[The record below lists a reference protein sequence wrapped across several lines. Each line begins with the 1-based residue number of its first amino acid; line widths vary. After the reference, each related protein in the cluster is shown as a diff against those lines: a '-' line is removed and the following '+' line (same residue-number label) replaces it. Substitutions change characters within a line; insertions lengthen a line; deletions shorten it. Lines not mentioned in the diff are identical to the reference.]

1 MPLRIRTRSATANEC
16 SQPEDYD
23 LNQLPDHYS
32 AAAPPAASAGLGS
45 RALRN
50 TVTVLGA
57 KVVARLIAL
66 VTVIYI
72 INSLEPRRYGAFT
85 VLVNCTAIVSV
96 VLDLG
101 FNVLFVRE
109 GARHRDDIERYLRNV
124 MSVRLVMSVLSLVLL
139 VGVLMVVGLSDLIVP
154 GFFLM
159 VLTSY
164 STLLRNG
171 LYAVQQLGY
180 EAIAVILESVVLL
193 ALVLYGRQTH
203 QGVTYFVWAYAAQ
216 YAFSCVYFSVVLAV
230 KRIAVIGWRFEPDLV
245 REWFWKGLPFALTF
259 VLTIL
264 YFRIDQPLV
273 FALKSQTEA
282 GWYGA
287 AYKPIE
293 ALLFIPMTFLSVV
306 FPVLS
311 VYHRERQTE
320 VLDALNRFYKALL
333 LMGWPMSVGIF
344 VLAYPLNAVMRLY
357 APSAPA
363 LQILALALGFA
374 FVNNAFIGAL
384 NASDRQLSFTWA
396 AGWSLAANVVLNLA
410 LIPTFGY
417 LGASWA
423 TVLTEIA
430 LGIAGWVL
438 TARHVGRVPILALSW
453 RIVLAGL
460 VMGVAI
466 FPLRELGGVKVAIPI
481 AAGVLVYTAAVL
493 LLRAL
498 SGEEIAWARRA
509 LALAR

>member
-1 MPLRIRTRSATANEC
+1 M
-16 SQPEDYD
+16 
-23 LNQLPDHYS
+23 NQLPDHDS

-344 VLAYPLNAVMRLY
+344 VLAYPLNAVLRLY

>member
-1 MPLRIRTRSATANEC
+1 M
-16 SQPEDYD
+16 
-23 LNQLPDHYS
+23 NQLPDHYS

-216 YAFSCVYFSVVLAV
+216 YAFSCVYFSVVLAA

-273 FALKSQTEA
+273 FALKSPTEA

>member
-1 MPLRIRTRSATANEC
+1 
-16 SQPEDYD
+16 
-23 LNQLPDHYS
+23 LNQLPDHDS

-230 KRIAVIGWRFEPDLV
+230 KRIAFIGWRFEPDLV

>member
-124 MSVRLVMSVLSLVLL
+124 MSVRLVMSALSLVLL

-164 STLLRNG
+164 STLLRIG

-216 YAFSCVYFSVVLAV
+216 YAFSCVYFSVVLAIT
-230 KRIAVIGWRFEPDLV
+230 RIAQVGGRFERPLV
-245 REWFWKGLPFALTF
+245 QLWVGTAVQSAPTS
-259 VLTIL
+259 VVTIVH
-264 YFRIDQPLV
+264 FGIDQR
-273 FALKSQTEA
+273 AR
-282 GWYGA
+282 YA
-287 AYKPIE
+287 AD
-293 ALLFIPMTFLSVV
+293 
-306 FPVLS
+306 
-311 VYHRERQTE
+311 R
-320 VLDALNRFYKALL
+320 
-333 LMGWPMSVGIF
+333 G
-344 VLAYPLNAVMRLY
+344 RL
-357 APSAPA
+357 PA
-363 LQILALALGFA
+363 
-374 FVNNAFIGAL
+374 
-384 NASDRQLSFTWA
+384 DR
-396 AGWSLAANVVLNLA
+396 G
-410 LIPTFGY
+410 
-417 LGASWA
+417 
-423 TVLTEIA
+423 
-430 LGIAGWVL
+430 
-438 TARHVGRVPILALSW
+438 
-453 RIVLAGL
+453 
-460 VMGVAI
+460 
-466 FPLRELGGVKVAIPI
+466 
-481 AAGVLVYTAAVL
+481 
-493 LLRAL
+493 
-498 SGEEIAWARRA
+498 
-509 LALAR
+509 

>member
-1 MPLRIRTRSATANEC
+1 
-16 SQPEDYD
+16 
-23 LNQLPDHYS
+23 LNQLPDHDS

-273 FALKSQTEA
+273 FALKSPTEA

-306 FPVLS
+306 FLVLS

>member
-1 MPLRIRTRSATANEC
+1 LSAND
-16 SQPEDYD
+16 S
-23 LNQLPDHYS
+23 
-32 AAAPPAASAGLGS
+32 APPAPALGLGS

-50 TVTVLGA
+50 SVIVLGA

-66 VTVIYI
+66 VTVLYMIRW
-72 INSLEPRRYGAFT
+72 LGKDHYGTFT
-85 VLVNCTAIVSV
+85 VLVNLTAIVSV

-109 GARHRDDIERYLRNV
+109 GARHHHEIQRYLQNV
-124 MSVRLVMSVLSLVLL
+124 TAVRLIMSVAAFAVLAALVIP
-139 VGVLMVVGLSDLIVP
+139 VGLGYLLVP
-154 GFFLM
+154 GFVLM

-180 EAIAVILESVVLL
+180 EAIAVVLESVVLL
-193 ALVLYGRQTH
+193 GLVYYGVVTH
-203 QGVTYFVWAYAAQ
+203 RDVTYFVWAYAAQ
-216 YAFSCVYFSVVLAV
+216 YAFSCAYFIVVLFM
-230 KRIAVIGWRFEPDLV
+230 KRIAVIGLQFDAALL

-264 YFRIDQPLV
+264 YFRIDSPLIFV
-273 FALKSQTEA
+273 FKGENQAA
-282 GWYGA
+282 YYGA

-293 ALLFIPMTFLSVV
+293 SLLFIPISFLSVV

-311 VYHRERQTE
+311 VYHRERRAE
-320 VLDALNRFYKALL
+320 MLDAVNRFFKALL
-333 LMGWPMSVGIF
+333 LMGWPISLGIF
-344 VLAYPLNAVMRLY
+344 VLATPLTPLLLGGGFL
-357 APSAPA
+357 PSTPA
-363 LQILALALGFA
+363 LRILALALGIA

-396 AGWSLAANVVLNLA
+396 AGWSLLANLVMNLT
-410 LIPTFGY
+410 LIPLFGY

-423 TVLTEIA
+423 TVATELV
-430 LGIAGWVL
+430 LGVAGWIL
-438 TARHVGRVPILALSW
+438 TSRYVGRVPVARLGW
-453 RIVLAGL
+453 RVVLAGL
-460 VMGVAI
+460 VMAAAI
-466 FPLRELGGVKVAIPI
+466 FPLRDLHGAEVLIPI
-481 AAGVLVYTAAVL
+481 GAGAVVYAVAVV

-498 SGEEIAWARRA
+498 SGDEIAWARRA

>member
-1 MPLRIRTRSATANEC
+1 M
-16 SQPEDYD
+16 
-23 LNQLPDHYS
+23 NQLPDHDS

-180 EAIAVILESVVLL
+180 EAIAVILESAVLL

-216 YAFSCVYFSVVLAV
+216 YAFSCVYFSVVLAA

>member
-1 MPLRIRTRSATANEC
+1 
-16 SQPEDYD
+16 

-216 YAFSCVYFSVVLAV
+216 YAFSCVYFSVVLAA

-273 FALKSQTEA
+273 FALKSPTEA